1 MAQGPGKALRQGVPT
16 HKSKQTFSDS
26 DSYEPSCFKRE
37 IFLDY
42 DQWQN
47 IAEDRLPWYEYNHSS
62 GDRIRTAAIQRMIIP
77 CIREIITSRLT
88 ARQKE
93 VVTMYFLYD
102 HTQVYIAHKL
112 GVSQPTVNQHLNG
125 KKRNGKKIGGS
136 IRKIRKTIHCI
147 SSTDETHRGGS
158 SIINTLDQL
167 LDKTT
172 SLRKSHELI
181 RSMLK

>member
-1 MAQGPGKALRQGVPT
+1 MAQGCGKALRQGTPA
-16 HKSKQTFSDS
+16 HKFIQPFLDS
-26 DSYEPSCFKRE
+26 DSCKRSCFKGE

-47 IAEDRLPWYEYNHSS
+47 IAEDRLPWYEYNHSF
-62 GDRIRTAAIQRMIIP
+62 GDRKRATAIQRMIIP
-77 CIREIITSRLT
+77 CVREIITSGLT

-93 VVTMYFLYD
+93 VVTMYFLRDY
-102 HTQVYIAHKL
+102 TQVHIAHKL
-112 GVSQPTVNQHLNG
+112 DISQPTVNQHLNG

-136 IRKIRKTIHCI
+136 IRKIRKIIHYM
-147 SSTDETHRGGS
+147 SSTDEAHHGES
-158 SIINTLDQL
+158 HIINTLDQL
-167 LDKTT
+167 LDETT